1 MSFMI
6 EYLAD
11 LMECL
16 DDIREDLTEKLE
28 QDCTTDEG
36 DIVSSVITNL
46 SKSIDEIWFFIREA
60 DE

>member
-6 EYLAD
+6 EYLTD
-11 LMECL
+11 LMGCL

-46 SKSIDEIWFFIREA
+46 SKSIDDIWFFIREA
-60 DE
+60 EE

>member
-6 EYLAD
+6 EYLTA

-46 SKSIDEIWFFIREA
+46 SKSIDDIWFFIREA